1 MHIFSKGPDL
11 PWHLFDHRMTTFMD
25 KLVIIGG
32 LSYTDLDSLLPN
44 QRESIIEILELV
56 KSSSGGH
63 YEWILSEHSL
73 KLSRST
79 PFTVLSVPTK
89 LINIL

>member
-1 MHIFSKGPDL
+1 
-11 PWHLFDHRMTTFMD
+11 MT

-32 LSYTDLDSLLPN
+32 LSYEELPSPDDE
-44 QRESIIEILELV
+44 RESVMEILELV
-56 KSSSGGH
+56 KTSTTSP
-63 YEWILSEHSL
+63 YEWILSEQSL

-89 LINIL
+89 LIM